1 MTFFITGLPRS
12 RTAWLANWLSTG
24 DVFCYHDIAARMI
37 SDIEQLPQVFERS
50 PYKHTGVSD
59 PSLGFFMAR
68 IVDMVPRIL
77 IVDRDLDEVQADC
90 TRIGLPMAETN
101 FLEVMRDHLW
111 AYRRHPSVL
120 WVPFERL
127 DEQRVAQKIHLHL
140 LPGVPFDETRYR
152 ELCMYH
158 VEVNMRK
165 SVQCA
170 FEHKAEAETLFASV
184 SHLWKLKDENHVAAA
199 G

>member
-1 MTFFITGLPRS
+1 MKFFITGLPRS

-24 DVFCYHDIAARMI
+24 EVFCYHDIATRML
-37 SDIEQLPQVFERS
+37 SDVEELPGFFERS

-59 PSLGFFMAR
+59 PSLGFFMQR
-68 IVDMVPRIL
+68 IVDLVPRIL
-77 IVDRDLDEVQADC
+77 VVDRDIEEVQVDME
-90 TRIGLPMAETN
+90 RIGLPVSATN
-101 FLEVMRDHLW
+101 YLEVMRDHLW
-111 AYRRHPSVL
+111 AVRHHPSVL

-140 LPGVPFDETRYR
+140 LPGVPFDETRFR

-165 SVQCA
+165 SVQLA
-170 FEHKAEAETLFASV
+170 MERQAEHERLFASV
-184 SHLWKLKDENHVAAA
+184 RHLWGLKDESMASA